1 VNPIYLN
8 KLEQVHLFRLIQSE
22 QDLL

>member
-8 KLEQVHLFRLIQSE
+8 KLEQIHLFRLIQSE

>member
-8 KLEQVHLFRLIQSE
+8 KLEQIHLFRLLQSE